1 MLLQNRSHGLDS
13 LDILQSRRL
22 LSDGL
27 SYTEMSLQLAG
38 NEKSL
43 FLALGM
49 YMLHAYTMLN
59 LRVNFQDQILIPINQ
74 IEQYTCPICPLIQ
87 DLPIMKIQQSPISKY
102 YFAEALMVNIHTCLD
117 ANQNASYFN
126 CLPPSLEDYLR

>member
-1 MLLQNRSHGLDS
+1 MLQQNRSHGLDS

-27 SYTEMSLQLAG
+27 SYIEMSLQLAG

-74 IEQYTCPICPLIQ
+74 IEQYTIR
-87 DLPIMKIQQSPISKY
+87 
-102 YFAEALMVNIHTCLD
+102 
-117 ANQNASYFN
+117 NQNNVLFHLNFGRFTQEQAVHIFRLLNLALSMKTENGYVISSETGF
-126 CLPPSLEDYLR
+126 LIFLK